1 MPAARIPFRRA
12 ARYRLLRKSAPAPQG
27 NASKERMHM
36 GKTIAVLGTGA
47 NGSCIAADLTRKG
60 HDVVLID
67 QWPQHVETM
76 RAEGLRIAMPDEEIH
91 VAVRAHHLC
100 DVCTL
105 NRTFDV
111 VLLVAKA
118 YDTRWMCEF
127 IKPHLAADGLTV
139 GIQNAMMQDE
149 IAAVVGADRT
159 VGCVVELSSEI
170 FDPGRVQRNTPPAKT
185 WFGLGSLDAST
196 DGRVAEIEAILRDA
210 GKVSVT
216 PNIRAAKWMKLV
228 VNTMCL
234 GPFAMLGMRLS
245 EAADLPGMREL
256 VLKVGAEALDAGAA
270 LGHPI
275 EPIFGLTPDD
285 MRGTNQLLEKLLD
298 KLNHD
303 IGPRARDCVL
313 QDHIKGR
320 YSEVDLINGL
330 VVEECAR
337 RGRPAPANAAIV
349 AITRR
354 IQEGTLKPDIANL
367 ELARSMMAG

>member
-1 MPAARIPFRRA
+1 M
-12 ARYRLLRKSAPAPQG
+12 
-27 NASKERMHM
+27 SK
-36 GKTIAVLGTGA
+36 KIAVLGTGA

-67 QWPQHVETM
+67 QWPEHVETM
-76 RAEGLRIAMPDEEIH
+76 REEGLRISMPDEDLH
-91 VAVRAHHLC
+91 VQVRAHHLC

-105 NRTFDV
+105 NQSFDI
-111 VLLVAKA
+111 VLLVSKA
-118 YDTRWMCEF
+118 YDTRWLSEF
-127 IKPHLAADGLTV
+127 IKPYLATDGLLV
-139 GIQNAMMQDE
+139 GVQNAMMQDE
-149 IAAVVGADRT
+149 IADVVGDERT

-170 FDPGRVQRNTPPAKT
+170 FTPGVVQRNTPPEKT
-185 WFGLGSLDAST
+185 WFGLGSLDPKM
-196 DGRVAEIEAILRDA
+196 DGRIEDVAAILRDA
-210 GKVSVT
+210 GKVSIT

-234 GPFAMLGMRLS
+234 GPFAMLGKRLS
-245 EAADLPGMREL
+245 EVADLPEMREL
-256 VLKVGAEALDAGAA
+256 VLKVGNEALEVGQQ

-275 EPIFGLTPDD
+275 EPIFGLSPEDV
-285 MRGTNQLLEKLLD
+285 RGSNQLLEKLLD
-298 KLNHD
+298 KLNRD

-337 RGRPAPANAAIV
+337 RGKAAPANAAIV
-349 AITRR
+349 EITRR
-354 IQEGTLKPDIANL
+354 IQDGRLKPDISNL